1 MPAPDSPKAAP
12 ISLEDLI
19 ALNEEIAAL
28 VRVGIPLEVGLDNA
42 RGTPQNLRAITERL
56 RREMERGSSLPEA
69 LRTCGADLPPSY
81 LALVEAGL
89 RSNRLSD
96 ALISAAAFARSLLEM
111 QESLRSALIYPVL
124 VVCVAYGFFL
134 LLLGDLLPRMIHMLD
149 QARVTPDILVRALQ
163 FLSHTVAY
171 WGAAIPL
178 CVFLA
183 AIWMG
188 LVPLAAQQRPAVML
202 SRLRFLPWIGRMVKD
217 VQSAS
222 FCHLLGLLV
231 DREVPLPEALELA
244 ASASAD
250 QTLARECGQIA
261 RQLRQGLSLN
271 EALKSSHRL
280 PAFTRWMLAAGQ
292 TQGALPSVMTTL
304 GDVYRLRAASR
315 IELFRM
321 SAPMILTVVLGGGA
335 VAAYALL
342 LFVPMRNLLLELTKS
357 PLN

>member
-1 MPAPDSPKAAP
+1 MPGLESPKAAP

-28 VRVGIPLEVGLDNA
+28 VRVGIPLEVGLGDA
-42 RGTPQNLRAITERL
+42 RGTPKNLLAITNRL
-56 RREMERGSSLPEA
+56 RVEMERGCSLPEA
-69 LRTCGADLPPSY
+69 LRTCGAELPPSY
-81 LALVEAGL
+81 LAMVEAGL
-89 RSNRLSD
+89 KSNRLSD
-96 ALISAAAFARSLLEM
+96 ALVSAAAFGRSLLEM
-111 QESLRSALIYPVL
+111 QQSVRSALIYPILVL
-124 VVCVAYGFFL
+124 CVAYGFFI
-134 LLLGDLLPRMIHMLD
+134 LLLGDLVPRMIHILA
-149 QARVTPDILVRALQ
+149 QTRATPDILVRGLQ
-163 FLSHTVAY
+163 FLSQTVAY
-171 WGAAIPL
+171 WGPTVPACAL
-178 CVFLA
+178 LA

-202 SRLRFLPWIGRMVKD
+202 GRLRYLPWIGRMVSD

-244 ASASAD
+244 GSASTD
-250 QTLARECGQIA
+250 QTLARECRQIA
-261 RQLRQGLSLN
+261 KDLRQGLPLN
-271 EALKSSHRL
+271 QALKSSRRL

-292 TQGALPSVMTTL
+292 TQGALPSVMATL
-304 GDVYRLRAASR
+304 GDVYRLRAGSR

-321 SAPMILTVVLGGGA
+321 TAPLILTVVLGGGA
-335 VAAYALL
+335 VTAYALL